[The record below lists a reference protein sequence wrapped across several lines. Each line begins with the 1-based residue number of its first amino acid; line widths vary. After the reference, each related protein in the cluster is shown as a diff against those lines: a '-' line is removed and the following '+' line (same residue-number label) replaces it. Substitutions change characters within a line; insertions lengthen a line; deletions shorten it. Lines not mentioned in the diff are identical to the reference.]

1 MSVGKRDANSDADL
15 RRKLRDDLET
25 AQQEFHEMMAMV
37 PNEAWTAP
45 SKNPGWT
52 NGQLLFH
59 ILLGFIL
66 VRPLASLLVFSG
78 HLPGSWSRVFAGL
91 LDWST
96 PLFHRINAI
105 GPRAAARILG
115 RRGVARKFDQVH
127 RGVLALLERVQPR
140 QWALA
145 MHYPVRWD
153 PRFRQDMGLEDLF
166 RYPVSHLRHHRSQ
179 LRTTKQALQL
189 AGEAE

>member
-1 MSVGKRDANSDADL
+1 MDAAISDSDL
-15 RRKLRDDLET
+15 RRQLRADLET
-25 AQQEFHEMMAMV
+25 ARQEFHVMVAMV

-66 VRPLASLLVFSG
+66 VRPLASLLVLFG
-78 HLPGSWSRVFAGL
+78 HLPGSWTRGFARL
-91 LDWST
+91 LDSST

-115 RRGVARKFDQVH
+115 RTGVLRKFDQVH
-127 RGVLALLERVQPR
+127 RGVLARLERVQPS
-140 QWALA
+140 QWSLI
-145 MHYPVRWD
+145 MRYPVHWD
-153 PRFRQDMGLEDLF
+153 LARFREEMRLEDLF

-179 LRTTKQALQL
+179 LRAT
-189 AGEAE
+189 

>member
-1 MSVGKRDANSDADL
+1 MCVGERDANSDADL

-105 GPRAAARILG
+105 GPRAAARILAG
-115 RRGVARKFDQVH
+115 G
-127 RGVLALLERVQPR
+127 ALLESSIRCIAGFWR
-140 QWALA
+140 CSSAFN
-145 MHYPVRWD
+145 HGS
-153 PRFRQDMGLEDLF
+153 GL
-166 RYPVSHLRHHRSQ
+166 
-179 LRTTKQALQL
+179 
-189 AGEAE
+189 